1 MSHRTLNEMREEEFG
16 GDSKNTK
23 IGEVKFIVTFPLVK
37 LIWVTS
43 LVIAHSLHELQ
54 SVYMRRKPNSP
65 TQ

>member
-37 LIWVTS
+37 LI
-43 LVIAHSLHELQ
+43 
-54 SVYMRRKPNSP
+54 
-65 TQ
+65 